1 MNSTFIP
8 AVTPPAP
15 VAKEAPAPAWWFAFC
30 GPRLLVREDGP
41 IAAVPAVGDLADFGP
56 APVRRQ
62 YLGALDG
69 CPCYAAELDAHAI
82 PPAGWTFAGLRA
94 LYGHLGDDLFALAG
108 RAFQIVEWDRTHQF
122 CGACATPTEQLPTER
137 AKRCPRCGLTTFPRL
152 SPAVIVR
159 VTRGDTILLGRA
171 QNFPAAFY
179 SVLAGFVEP
188 GESLEETVE
197 REIQE
202 EVGIRVR
209 NIRYF
214 GSQPWPF
221 PHSLMI
227 GFTAEYAGGE
237 IQVQASE
244 LVDAGW
250 FTRDNLPP
258 RPPPLSIARRLI
270 DSFLEGP
277 PASP

>member
-1 MNSTFIP
+1 MHGTFIP
-8 AVTPPAP
+8 AVTAPAP
-15 VAKEAPAPAWWFAFC
+15 VSEEAPAPAWWFAFC
-30 GPRLLVREDGP
+30 GPRLLVHEDGP
-41 IAAVPAVGDLADFGP
+41 AAMVPAGSDLDAQGLV
-56 APVRRQ
+56 PVRRQ

-69 CPCYAAELDAHAI
+69 RPCYAAELDAHAAA
-82 PPAGWTFAGLRA
+82 PAGWTFAGLRA
-94 LYGHLGDDLFALAG
+94 VYSRLDDDLFALAG

-159 VTRGDTILLGRA
+159 VTRDDTILLGRA
-171 QNFPAAFY
+171 QNFPGAFY

-202 EVGIRVR
+202 EVGLRVC

-244 LVDAGW
+244 LADAAW
-250 FTRDNLPP
+250 FTRATLPP
-258 RPPPLSIARRLI
+258 VPPPLSIARRLI
-270 DSFLEGP
+270 DSFLDAP
-277 PASP
+277 PAS

>member
-1 MNSTFIP
+1 MHGIFIP
-8 AVTPPAP
+8 AVTPPAE
-15 VAKEAPAPAWWFAFC
+15 AAPAPAWWFAFC
-30 GPRLLVREDGP
+30 GPRLLVHEDGP
-41 IAAVPAVGDLADFGP
+41 AATVPALGDLADLGLS
-56 APVRRQ
+56 PVRRQ

-69 CPCYAAELDAHAI
+69 CACCTVELDAHTI
-82 PPAGWTFAGLRA
+82 PPDGWTFAGLRA
-94 LYGHLGDDLFALAG
+94 LYGRLDDDLFALAG

-137 AKRCPRCGLTTFPRL
+137 AKRCSRCGLTTFPRL

-197 REIQE
+197 REIEE

-237 IQVQASE
+237 IRIQESE
-244 LVDAGW
+244 LADAGW
-250 FTRDNLPP
+250 FTRDNLPSI
-258 RPPPLSIARRLI
+258 PPPLSIARRLI
-270 DSFLEGP
+270 DSFLDAP
-277 PASP
+277 PAP